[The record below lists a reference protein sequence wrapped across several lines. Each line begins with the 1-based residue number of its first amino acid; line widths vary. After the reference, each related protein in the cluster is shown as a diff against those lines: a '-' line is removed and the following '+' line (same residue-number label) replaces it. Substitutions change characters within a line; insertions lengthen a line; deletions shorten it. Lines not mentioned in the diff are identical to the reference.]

1 MKQSQSTHANSVQTI
16 IEKLGSGDKMP
27 ILELKSENIGDME
40 VQALASALRH
50 NKSVECIYF
59 RNNKINEISDASAQ
73 ALADALR
80 ENAGLKF
87 LELSDNEIDITGVQ
101 VLADVLREKIDLGTL
116 VLCGNSRN
124 DASLGMPM
132 QATIGRILA
141 DTLQQSTSLRELNL
155 SGSALSDASV
165 EALAGALQQSTSL
178 RELDLSR
185 SVFGDVGVKAL
196 ADGLRKNTK
205 LRVLK
210 LDDNSISSEG
220 VESLVSALQQ
230 NYVLTTLSLEGN
242 ESYTNSYLKC
252 AQRYEEQILRLDD
265 YSSMRA
271 EDLESRLNTL
281 QQTMPLLDGNE
292 RSYLDFIRKLE
303 IRASLDQL
311 LARNRKIAEVK
322 KKLKAFI
329 EGSSIDN
336 QVLDDIPRQ
345 YEALENFIKEEKLS
359 VTHYFSELYRLSSAV
374 LSLYQVVSSESSVDE
389 IKFYEKALSLLM
401 QPFHHCGLQLKAH
414 DRLKD
419 CLVQLLRLTADSDDQ
434 NEKDKHAAYAT
445 LLAYHL
451 RHNRQ
456 DLAFGLAMY
465 ALNPE
470 IDIAASLEK
479 FMIFDDLVVIA
490 KKVLNALTE
499 KQKTTDVSQND
510 PDQKEREILSAIIQ
524 RGNYHHAAVT
534 ALFSLPFFV
543 KALDAENI
551 KALYLLEACLI
562 DPSREGAMNYSLG
575 VDQNPEVLFKYLTGV
590 ADQYAIEI
598 QKPDRFEEILDEAKR
613 VAVPN
618 LNLEEKI
625 VSPTRGIGMFDEV
638 ASSSAN
644 SNSASSPRPM

>member
-124 DASLGMPM
+124 DASLGMHM

-242 ESYTNSYLKC
+242 KIYKNSYLKC
-252 AQRYEEQILRLDD
+252 VEKHEEQILSLDD
-265 YSSMRA
+265 WA

>member
-50 NKSVECIYF
+50 NKSVKRIYF

-141 DTLQQSTSLRELNL
+141 DTLQHSTSLRKLDL

-242 ESYTNSYLKC
+242 KIYKNSYLKC
-252 AQRYEEQILRLDD
+252 VEKHEEQILSLDD
-265 YSSMRA
+265 WA

-281 QQTMPLLDGNE
+281 QQTMPLLEGNKE
-292 RSYLDFIRKLE
+292 SYLDFIRKLE
-303 IRASLDQL
+303 IQASLDQL